1 MTLRYAVVGA
11 GNGGTAMAAELSLL
25 GRDLVLVEMP
35 GFENRLKV
43 LREAGGI
50 VVESRIDHFPGGV
63 GTRLAPISR
72 MTTDMSAIS
81 DANVVIVI
89 VPAQHHDKVIARILP
104 HLKAGQLVLLN
115 PGGVGGAL
123 LWSAALRSADIRDVL
138 IAQPSDLLYA
148 GFRTPEGK
156 AVVADKKKKA
166 ALGIF
171 PNADREVVMQ
181 VVADVFPEFQ
191 PAANVLEAGMGGP
204 GMLVHPLPMLMNAVR
219 IDRDTPFKY
228 DAYDIT
234 PSVARAVEKLD
245 AERTAIIDRLGGR
258 PLPIKDV
265 LTEYYGVT
273 GVDFYETVRHTPPYL
288 GSSAP
293 ADFSHRYISEE
304 VPTQIVPSASIG
316 RQLGVATPIMDATI
330 ALASAVA
337 GSDYAVEGWTAVSLG
352 IDGLDADAIR
362 TLLETGRR

>member
-1 MTLRYAVVGA
+1 MTLRYAVIGA

-35 GFENRLKV
+35 GFENRLEV
-43 LREAGGI
+43 LREAGGV

-72 MTTDMSAIS
+72 MTTDMSEIS
-81 DANVVIVI
+81 AADVVIVI
-89 VPAQHHDKVIARILP
+89 VPAHHHDKVITRILP

-123 LWSAALRSADIRDVL
+123 LWSAALRAADIRDVL
-138 IAQPSDLLYA
+138 VAQPSDLLYA
-148 GFRTPEGK
+148 GFRTPEGR

-166 ALGIF
+166 TLGIF
-171 PNADREVVMQ
+171 PNIDRDVVMQ
-181 VVADVFPEFQ
+181 IVADAFPEFQ

-219 IDRDTPFKY
+219 IDRDAPFKY

-234 PSVARAVEKLD
+234 PSVARAIEKLD
-245 AERTAIIDRLGGR
+245 AERTAIIGKLGGR

-273 GVDFYETVRHTPPYL
+273 GVDFYETVRCTPPYL
-288 GSSAP
+288 GASAP

-304 VPTQIVPSASIG
+304 VPTQVVPSASIG
-316 RQLGVATPIMDATI
+316 RQLGIATPVMNATI
-330 ALASAVA
+330 ALASAIT
-337 GSDYAVEGWTAVSLG
+337 SRDYAVEGWTAASLG

>member
-1 MTLRYAVVGA
+1 VTLRYAVVGA

-219 IDRDTPFKY
+219 IDRDTP
-228 DAYDIT
+228 
-234 PSVARAVEKLD
+234 
-245 AERTAIIDRLGGR
+245 
-258 PLPIKDV
+258 LP
-265 LTEYYGVT
+265 EQS
-273 GVDFYETVRHTPPYL
+273 RNSMP
-288 GSSAP
+288 SAP
-293 ADFSHRYISEE
+293 
-304 VPTQIVPSASIG
+304 PSSTD
-316 RQLGVATPIMDATI
+316 L
-330 ALASAVA
+330 
-337 GSDYAVEGWTAVSLG
+337 
-352 IDGLDADAIR
+352 ADAR
-362 TLLETGRR
+362 CRSRMC

>member
-1 MTLRYAVVGA
+1 MTLRYAVIGA

-25 GRDLVLVEMP
+25 GRELVLVEMP
-35 GFENRLKV
+35 GFEDRLEV

-50 VVESRIDHFPGGV
+50 VVESRIDRFPGGI
-63 GTRLAPISR
+63 GTRLAAISR
-72 MTTDMSAIS
+72 MTTDMSDIA
-81 DANVVIVI
+81 DAHAVIVV
-89 VPAQHHDKVIARILP
+89 VPAHHHDKVIARILP

-123 LWSAALRSADIRDVL
+123 LWSAALQKANVRDVL

-156 AVVADKKKKA
+156 AVVAGKKERA
-166 ALGIF
+166 ALGVF
-171 PNADREVVMQ
+171 PNADRDEVMQ
-181 VVADVFPEFQ
+181 IVSDVFPEFQ

-234 PSVARAVEKLD
+234 PSVARAIEKLD
-245 AERTAIIDRLGGR
+245 AERTAIIGRLGGR
-258 PLPIKDV
+258 AVPIKDV

-273 GVDFYETVRHTPPYL
+273 GVDFYETVRRTPPYL

-293 ADFSHRYISEE
+293 ADFSHRYIAEE
-304 VPTQIVPSASIG
+304 VPTQVVPSASIG
-316 RQLGVATPIMDATI
+316 RQLGVATPVMDATI
-330 ALASAVA
+330 ALASAIA
-337 GSDYAVEGWTAVSLG
+337 GADYAAEGWTAARLG
-352 IDGLDADAIR
+352 IDGLDVDAIR